1 MLGGSVGRH
10 SHDRM
15 TLRAGGENRALS
27 GSGIHIA
34 FRSQQGGFRQNWG
47 RQRGFQRPSRGD
59 LVARDTIPI
68 LQGSCERAYRALY
81 NPCAHSQ
88 RSEPRT
94 MEYRD
99 YYKILGVERTAG
111 ADDIKKSY
119 RRLAR
124 KFHPDVSKE
133 KDAEARF
140 KEVQEAY
147 EVLKDPEKRAAY
159 DQLGSNWK
167 SGEQFRPPPDWA
179 SGFEF
184 RGGPHAGRQGG
195 GARRGSEE
203 VFEDEGFSDFFS
215 SLFGG
220 GAGFAGA
227 NGPRAA
233 RAGRD
238 HHAGIDIDLEEAF
251 AGTTRTIEL
260 KRPQLKSDGTLEL
273 KPHTVRVTIP
283 AGVTEGQPIRL
294 AGQGEV
300 SPNGGR
306 AGDLYLEVHIRPDK
320 LFQLEGR
327 DVTLT
332 LPVAPWEAALGG
344 SVKVPT
350 LAGTVEMS
358 IPAGAQS
365 GQKLRLRGR
374 GLPGQPAGDQY
385 VQLKVVLPP
394 ANSPEARALYEEMR
408 RKLGTFD
415 PRADLVR

>member
-1 MLGGSVGRH
+1 
-10 SHDRM
+10 
-15 TLRAGGENRALS
+15 
-27 GSGIHIA
+27 
-34 FRSQQGGFRQNWG
+34 
-47 RQRGFQRPSRGD
+47 
-59 LVARDTIPI
+59 
-68 LQGSCERAYRALY
+68 
-81 NPCAHSQ
+81 
-88 RSEPRT
+88 

-99 YYKILGVERTAG
+99 YYKILGVERTAS

-184 RGGPHAGRQGG
+184 RGGPRAGRP
-195 GARRGSEE
+195 GAGTRRGSEE

-220 GAGFAGA
+220 GASGPFASA
-227 NGPRAA
+227 NGGPRV

-251 AGTTRTIEL
+251 AGTTRMIEL

-294 AGQGEV
+294 AGQGEA

-344 SVKVPT
+344 PVKVPT

-408 RKLGTFD
+408 QKLATFD
-415 PRADLVR
+415 PRADLER